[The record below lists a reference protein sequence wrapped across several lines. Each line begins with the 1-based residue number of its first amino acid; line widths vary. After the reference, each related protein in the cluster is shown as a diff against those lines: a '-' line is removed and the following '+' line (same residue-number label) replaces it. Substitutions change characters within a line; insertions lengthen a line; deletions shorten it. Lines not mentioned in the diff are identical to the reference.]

1 MPSGRSI
8 QLGGLVSP
16 GSVVKHG
23 GGEVDFTVADRTS
36 SAKVVYRGDL
46 PDLFREGQGVVATGS
61 FNDAGVFQAKQVLA
75 KHDEKYMPPELA
87 KALKEQGEWRGS
99 GGGAPTYGAPA
110 YGAPAGPATAPAPS
124 PSPTPSP
131 GSPTR

>member
-1 MPSGRSI
+1 MEDVG
-8 QLGGLVSP
+8 VT
-16 GSVVKHG
+16 VVTADGTESFPLHESA
-23 GGEVDFTVADRTS
+23 EVDAERT
-36 SAKVVYRGDL
+36 AH
-46 PDLFREGQGVVATGS
+46 
-61 FNDAGVFQAKQVLA
+61 N
-75 KHDEKYMPPELA
+75 
-87 KALKEQGEWRGS
+87 RGS